1 MKMAKGHPQRHDLLD
16 YVEGS
21 LDTADRSELKQHL
34 DSCAACREL
43 VADAEAGKRLLAASP
58 PLELSQSHADAI
70 VAALDAPAPRPEH
83 RRPAWRFA
91 VVVAVAL
98 AIAVPLA
105 YVALQGGGSDDSAS
119 SGAAADTGAA
129 EGSEDAGGETTGGGA
144 AAPEEPPQL
153 TVVRG
158 VEATPAAVARALRT
172 AGYTAEVEADTVIVT
187 VPEADV
193 KDVATL
199 LDDRFEAGNT
209 IVFWREP

>member
-21 LDTADRSELKQHL
+21 LDAADRSEVKQHL

-43 VADAEAGKRLLAASP
+43 VADAEAGKRVLAASG
-58 PLELSQSHADAI
+58 PLELSQSRSDAI
-70 VAALDAPAPRPEH
+70 VAALDRPAPAPER

-91 VVVAVAL
+91 AVVAVAL
-98 AIAVPLA
+98 AIAVPLS
-105 YVALQGGGSDDSAS
+105 YVALQGGGSDDDGS
-119 SGAAADTGAA
+119 SAAAETAGA
-129 EGSEDAGGETTGGGA
+129 EGGSDDAGGETTGGGA
-144 AAPEEPPQL
+144 AAPETPEL

-158 VEATPAAVARALRT
+158 VDAKPAAVARALRT
-172 AGYTAEVEADTVIVT
+172 AGYTADVEADTVIVMA
-187 VPEADV
+187 PEAEV

>member
-1 MKMAKGHPQRHDLLD
+1 MAKGHPQRHDLLD

-21 LDTADRSELKQHL
+21 LDAADRSELKQHL

-58 PLELSQSHADAI
+58 PLELSQSRADAI
-70 VAALDAPAPRPEH
+70 VAALDRPAPAPER

-91 VVVAVAL
+91 AVVAVAL
-98 AIAVPLA
+98 AIAVPLS
-105 YVALQGGGSDDSAS
+105 YVALQGGGGDDDATSA
-119 SGAAADTGAA
+119 GAATGAA
-129 EGSEDAGGETTGGGA
+129 EGSEDAGAETGA
-144 AAPEEPPQL
+144 ATPETPQL

-158 VEATPAAVARALRT
+158 VDAKPAAVARALRT

-187 VPEADV
+187 VPDANV

-199 LDDRFEAGNT
+199 LDDQFEAGNT
-209 IVFWREP
+209 IVFWRVP